1 MKVHF
6 IAIGGAVMNNLAIA
20 LKQKGFEVTGSDD
33 EIFDPAK
40 SHLTEHGLLP
50 EKFGW
55 FPEKIT
61 PDIDAVILGMH
72 AKHGNPELDR
82 ALELG
87 LKIYSFPEYL
97 YEQSKDK
104 TRVVIA
110 GSHGKTT
117 ITAMVLHV
125 LNYHKIDADYLVGA
139 KLEGF
144 DVMVRLTDAPIIVI
158 EGDEYLTSALDLRPK
173 FLHYKPNIALIS
185 GIAWDHINV
194 FPEYEGYLHQFEL
207 FIQSIQNNG
216 SLVFCQ
222 EDKEVIKVV
231 KNASTTGTS
240 EKTLHKIPYKMPC
253 FKIQDGTTFIQNCE
267 KIEFEFL
274 NTKDDSVNEFDFLI
288 PESTPLQVFGK
299 HNLLNISGA
308 KLVCRELGISCP
320 QFMEAI
326 KTFKGAS
333 NRLELVAKNENTA
346 IYKDFAHAPSKLKAT
361 VDAVKDQFPQRELL
375 AVMELHTFSS
385 LSKAF
390 LHQYRNSMNK
400 ADIPVVFFDPHAIA
414 LKKLPSITIEDVK
427 QGFDLQN
434 LQVFT
439 SSIDLEAFIRSNDFK
454 DKNLLMMSS
463 GNFGGINL
471 KTLAA
476 ESISQ
481 NK

>member
-1 MKVHF
+1 
-6 IAIGGAVMNNLAIA
+6 
-20 LKQKGFEVTGSDD
+20 
-33 EIFDPAK
+33 
-40 SHLTEHGLLP
+40 
-50 EKFGW
+50 
-55 FPEKIT
+55 
-61 PDIDAVILGMH
+61 MH

-97 YEQSKDK
+97 YEQSKEK

-207 FIQSIQNNG
+207 FIQSIEADG
-216 SLVFCQ
+216 SLIFCKD
-222 EDKEVIKVV
+222 DKEVVKVL
-231 KNASTTGTS
+231 KKAYSRNPS
-240 EKTLHKIPYKMPC
+240 EKFLFKIPYKMPF

-267 KIEFEFL
+267 K
-274 NTKDDSVNEFDFLI
+274 NEFGFIRKDEHEANEIDFLI
-288 PESTPLQVFGK
+288 PESTPLQVFGR
-299 HNLLNISGA
+299 HNLLNINGA
-308 KLVCRELGISCP
+308 KMVCRELGISCS
-320 QFMEAI
+320 QFMQAI

-346 IYKDFAHAPSKLKAT
+346 IFKDFAHAPSKLKAT
-361 VDAVKDQFPQRELL
+361 VEAVKDQFPQRELF

-414 LKKLPSITIEDVK
+414 LKKLPPITIEDVK
-427 QGFDLQN
+427 QGFDLPN
-434 LQVFT
+434 LQVFINP
-439 SSIDLEAFIRSNDFK
+439 IDLETFIRSNDFK
-454 DKNLLMMSS
+454 NKNLLMMSS

-471 KTLAA
+471 KLLAS
-476 ESISQ
+476 ELVR
-481 NK
+481 